1 MNKKGSIAIE
11 ASIVFTVFLIIVSVV
26 ITSMNVQKTDIVMQE
41 AIEQSNEDISVLIPF
56 TVLGAETVNSLT
68 SDADLGK
75 DAVSAY
81 NNICHISDDLGDL
94 MGVSAEELI
103 MNGYLSRFLKKDIL
117 AEFDERSSGLI
128 FRPESISVNVCYC
141 YEEQIIE
148 EYISYTVHTP
158 VGNIMRTH
166 YGTIPF
172 WGIYNTAIN
181 NVEFIE
187 EDSSN
192 EDDPWGLDNLSR
204 GSYFEDKYGANL
216 PHTFPVLTTY
226 NDGDCESI
234 VSIDLT
240 KQKYENDSKIT
251 SKINDEVNS
260 LSEFNGVDINIQGN
274 NYSIKESD
282 IKNKTLK
289 IIIPQ
294 NTPDDRCQTLI
305 EAVNDVE
312 DDDINI
318 IIIKDG
324 SSN

>member
-1 MNKKGSIAIE
+1 M
-11 ASIVFTVFLIIVSVV
+11 
-26 ITSMNVQKTDIVMQE
+26 
-41 AIEQSNEDISVLIPF
+41 
-56 TVLGAETVNSLT
+56 
-68 SDADLGK
+68 
-75 DAVSAY
+75 
-81 NNICHISDDLGDL
+81 
-94 MGVSAEELI
+94 
-103 MNGYLSRFLKKDIL
+103 
-117 AEFDERSSGLI
+117 
-128 FRPESISVNVCYC
+128 
-141 YEEQIIE
+141 
-148 EYISYTVHTP
+148 
-158 VGNIMRTH
+158 
-166 YGTIPF
+166 
-172 WGIYNTAIN
+172 
-181 NVEFIE
+181 
-187 EDSSN
+187 
-192 EDDPWGLDNLSR
+192 DNLSR